1 MSATQFRLLYASE
14 RPPYPFFLGGAA
26 RSAHYLMSVLARDF
40 DVQVLAVGSRD
51 FAGAPWAAPASE
63 DHAALNVSALED
75 RNGVMTA
82 VCGYPVRVLP
92 VFPDALRQVI
102 DEKLPDVVW
111 AQLDGMELVT
121 RIAHL
126 AGRPRVV
133 VYLRDAEDP
142 PALLR
147 ALAAQGCGFLCNSLF
162 MAERVRRL
170 TGKTAGVIYPL
181 LEVDFSVQGDPQ
193 GFLTMINPYPVK
205 GLQTF
210 LEVARRMPHERF
222 LLVESWTLS
231 PAALTTLNQQLADLP
246 NVTFWR
252 RVPDAR
258 EIYRR
263 TRLLLVP
270 SVCEEAF
277 GRVVIEAQHCG
288 IPVIASR
295 RGGLPESVGDGGMC
309 IDGYLDP
316 ERWVQ
321 AIASITGNA
330 AHYNKLAAQALAHAG
345 RDDFKPQEAAR
356 RFLAFCGEPAY
367 FRRPLAL
374 GLRAGLGRLL
384 GRAA

>member
-1 MSATQFRLLYASE
+1 
-14 RPPYPFFLGGAA
+14 
-26 RSAHYLMSVLARDF
+26 
-40 DVQVLAVGSRD
+40 
-51 FAGAPWAAPASE
+51 
-63 DHAALNVSALED
+63 
-75 RNGVMTA
+75 MTA

-170 TGKTAGVIYPL
+170 TGKTAGVIYPS

-222 LLVESWTLS
+222 LLVES
-231 PAALTTLNQQLADLP
+231 LAFLGGG
-246 NVTFWR
+246 VL
-252 RVPDAR
+252 AG
-258 EIYRR
+258 
-263 TRLLLVP
+263 LLVWLLARLVP
-270 SVCEEAF
+270 
-277 GRVVIEAQHCG
+277 
-288 IPVIASR
+288 
-295 RGGLPESVGDGGMC
+295 RGWLVRLPH
-309 IDGYLDP
+309 
-316 ERWVQ
+316 
-321 AIASITGNA
+321 GN
-330 AHYNKLAAQALAHAG
+330 
-345 RDDFKPQEAAR
+345 R
-356 RFLAFCGEPAY
+356 
-367 FRRPLAL
+367 
-374 GLRAGLGRLL
+374 LR
-384 GRAA
+384 